1 MFVLP
6 PGANIGQIWASF
18 RLLFCWL
25 PSHESDSG
33 CWWGEE
39 RGGGGRMLKMTSV
52 KTGW

>member
-33 CWWGEE
+33 GESKE
-39 RGGGGRMLKMTSV
+39 VEVVES
-52 KTGW
+52 